1 MRRALRSQAGF
12 SMVEVLV
19 VIMLVGIAFVAIL
32 GAFDAATLTAIGAQ
46 RHEQAIAIGQREV
59 ERLRTLDYATQLG
72 MTATPVHADVPSS
85 DTSPGNPNFYVTA
98 SGLSIKENYGVRSS
112 ATLATEAFATT
123 SADSQLTSP
132 QVDPGPTPFDDQGT
146 TGTIYRYVTFRDE
159 HCAVADI
166 QGFPVADPCPGNQD
180 TKRVTVAVVLDAA
193 GDRAGPS
200 KPIWVSS
207 VVSNRNATPV
217 GVSAPPTA
225 NPGSGPAVTAQ
236 PFFLYDTPCSSS
248 LRLTNSS
255 HPTHDTSRT
264 IIPGVSPACGT
275 VSADLMSN
283 DAPPDDS
290 SPPLNDYSN
299 EISRPAPTGLSGP
312 AGLVLQRSTTSG
324 CRSDYATTDA
334 STMKSQVH
342 SWATLAFSSAFITP
356 ATGGRAA
363 FSFWT
368 QTVDGV
374 AGHET
379 LCITLRDAATGLAVS
394 STTLDVPE
402 WPTEPTP
409 LTRAWDLATPIT
421 IPATDRLMVTVSL
434 ESTSDRDIVLFYD
447 HPDYASFLSIAT
459 TTPL

>member
-1 MRRALRSQAGF
+1 MRAGVRSQAGF

-19 VIMLVGIAFVAIL
+19 VILLVGVAIVGIL

-72 MTATPVHADVPSS
+72 MTSTPVHADVPST
-85 DTSPGNPNFYVTA
+85 DTNPGNPNFYVTT
-98 SGLSIKENYGVRSS
+98 SGLSIKENYGIRTS
-112 ATLATEAFATT
+112 ATLATEPFVTT
-123 SADSQLTSP
+123 SADAKLTSP

-159 HCAVADI
+159 HCSLADI
-166 QGFPVADPCPGNQD
+166 QGTPVLDPCPGNQD

-207 VVSNRNATPV
+207 VVSDRNATPV
-217 GVSAPPTA
+217 GISAPPTA
-225 NPGSGPAVTAQ
+225 SPGSGPAVTAQ

-264 IIPGVSPACGT
+264 IVPGVSPACGT

-290 SPPLNDYSN
+290 SLPLNDYSN
-299 EISRPAPTGLSGP
+299 EISRPPPTGLSSP
-312 AGLVLQRSTTSG
+312 AGLVLQRSTTAG
-324 CRSDYATTDA
+324 CPTDYSTTDA
-334 STMKSQVH
+334 STKKSQIH
-342 SWATLAFSSAFITP
+342 SWATLAFSSAFTTP

-363 FSFWT
+363 LSFWT

-394 STTLDVPE
+394 STTYDLAS

-409 LTRAWDLATPIT
+409 LTRAWDLAAPIA